1 MAIARTTELQA
12 VNTMLS
18 AVGEPPINFLDGQK
32 NADAAIARNI
42 LTEISSEVQTA
53 GWHFNTQL
61 NMELTPDSSG
71 FIYVADNVV
80 RVEIEYRTRGPNP
93 TGLHDDRDVVQRGD
107 RLFNRNDSSYVFTKP
122 VKATVIYLLEWTE
135 LPEPARRYI
144 VVRAARIFQ
153 DRMVGSQ
160 AHHAFSQEDEVRARS
175 LLREFEMDTA
185 DYSIFGNYDTYNIV
199 ARPLVNRT
207 ELY

>member
-61 NMELTPDSSG
+61 NMELTPDANG
-71 FIYVADNVV
+71 FINVAPNVV
-80 RVEIEYRTRGPNP
+80 RVDIEYRTGS
-93 TGLHDDRDVVQRGD
+93 LVDDRDIAQRGE
-107 RLFNRNDSSYVFTKP
+107 RLFNRTDSTYVFTKA
-122 VKATVIYLLEWTE
+122 VKATVIYLLEWEE

-175 LLREFEMDTA
+175 LLREFEMDTG
-185 DYSIFGNYDTYNIV
+185 DYSIFGNFDTYNIV
-199 ARPLVNRT
+199 ARPLINRT